1 MERIYLLNVRVRIWG
16 RSDFYI
22 ALNVLQHKS
31 FNMLPP
37 GGFFDIVF

>member
-1 MERIYLLNVRVRIWG
+1 MERIYLLNVRVRIWR

-22 ALNVLQHKS
+22 ALDVLYHKS

-37 GGFFDIVF
+37 GGFFNSVF